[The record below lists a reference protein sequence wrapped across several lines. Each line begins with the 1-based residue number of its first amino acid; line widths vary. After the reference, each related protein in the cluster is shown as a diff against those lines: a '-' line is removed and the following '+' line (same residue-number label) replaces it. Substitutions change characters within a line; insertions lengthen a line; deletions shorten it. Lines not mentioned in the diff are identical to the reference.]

1 MQQPCY
7 PNAQALRRVVEQLAN
22 LPPLVTSWEIET
34 LKSQLAEAS
43 AGKRFLLQGGDCAE
57 TFDDCESTA
66 IANKLKILLQMS
78 LVLVHGM
85 RKRVIR
91 VGRFAG
97 QYAKPRSNDVETRT
111 ISEVNHREH
120 AAHRDKEDQ
129 DSFSAHSASSAVKTS
144 VGELTLPSYRGD
156 IVNRPEFTVGGR
168 TPDPLNMLRAYER
181 SALTLNF
188 IRALIDGGF
197 ADLHHPE
204 YWDLGFVK
212 HSPRAEEY
220 QRIVESIGESLR
232 FMETLAGQ
240 TVSDMTRVDFFTS
253 HEALL
258 LLYEQAQTR
267 QVPRREGWY
276 NLSTH
281 FPWIGM
287 RTALPE
293 SAHVEY
299 ARGIRNP
306 IAIKIG
312 APPEGVNATSLDAM
326 QQRIEKLL
334 AILNPDNEPG
344 RLTIVHRFGAH
355 QIGKCLPRLIE
366 AVEKSPHGKNVL
378 FVCDPMHGN
387 TQSVNVETSGHS
399 LGNSQRQNVKAP
411 HGTMPS
417 AAGSTAGI
425 ASSPK
430 PQAPGLSVKTR
441 KFEHILAELEQAFEI
456 HKKMGTYL
464 GGVHFELTG
473 DNVTECTGGARG
485 MTDAD
490 LSQAY
495 KSHVDPRL
503 NYEQSL
509 EMALLI
515 ARLGR

>member
-7 PNAQALRRVVEQLAN
+7 PNAEALRRVVEQLAH

-34 LKSQLAEAS
+34 LKSQLAEAA

-57 TFDDCESTA
+57 TFDDCESSA

-111 ISEVNHREH
+111 ISELKHRGHGEHRETKYEEPSS
-120 AAHRDKEDQ
+120 APAVSSVASSREDQ
-129 DSFSAHSASSAVKTS
+129 I
-144 VGELTLPSYRGD
+144 TLPSYRGD
-156 IVNRPEFTVGGR
+156 IVNRPEFTVGDR

-212 HSPRAEEY
+212 HSPRADEY
-220 QRIVESIGESLR
+220 QHIVESIGESLR
-232 FMETLAGQ
+232 FMEVLAGQ
-240 TVSDMTRVDFFTS
+240 TVSEMTRVDFFTS
-253 HEALL
+253 HEALI

-287 RTALPE
+287 RTATPE

-306 IAIKIG
+306 IAIKVG
-312 APPEGVNATSLDAM
+312 TPPEGASSDGMSAM
-326 QQRIEKLL
+326 QECIAQLL
-334 AILNPDNEPG
+334 EMLNPEDEPG

-355 QIGKCLPRLIE
+355 QIAKCLPRLIE
-366 AVEKSPHGKNVL
+366 AVDKSSHGKNVL

-387 TQSVNVETSGHS
+387 TQSVNVETSK
-399 LGNSQRQNVKAP
+399 RPNVRTA
-411 HGTMPS
+411 PS
-417 AAGSTAGI
+417 AEPLAPGSAGGN
-425 ASSPK
+425 ASSLKSQSTSLP
-430 PQAPGLSVKTR
+430 VKTR
-441 KFEHILAELEQAFEI
+441 KFEHILAELEQAFDI
-456 HKKMGTYL
+456 HKQMGTYL

-485 MTDAD
+485 MSEAD